1 MAPEIVVDKPE
12 SLAARLAARLEGA
25 AAHAVAARGRF
36 AVALPGGSV
45 ATRFFPALAAA
56 GVDWSRTEFFWGD
69 ERAVPADDPDSNFGV
84 ARALWLE
91 TAAVPAGRI
100 HRMEAE
106 RVDIEAAAADY
117 AREMV
122 RVLGDPPRLD
132 VALLGVG
139 PDGHVCSLFPGHE
152 ALREEA
158 RWVVAVVDSPKPPS
172 RRLTLTLPTLA
183 AARSVIVVAVGSAK
197 APVLGRALAE
207 SSPDSPLTLV
217 SRRANRVTFL
227 LDAAAAANVVL
238 SAH

>member
-1 MAPEIVVDKPE
+1 MAPEVVVDKPE
-12 SLAARLAARLEGA
+12 GLAARLTERLEGA
-25 AAHAVAARGRF
+25 AARAVAARGCF

-56 GVDWSRTEFFWGD
+56 AVDWSRTEFFWGD

-106 RVDIEAAAADY
+106 RPDLEAAAADY

-183 AARSVIVVAVGSAK
+183 AARSVIVVAVGSGK
-197 APVLGRALAE
+197 APALGQALAA
-207 SSPDSPLTLV
+207 SSPSPLALV
-217 SRRANRVTFL
+217 SRRAKRVTFL
-227 LDAAAAANVVL
+227 LDAAAAINVVL